1 MFKSLN
7 EGKQVTHLIES
18 GGCLSWIYGVPAAAP
33 LGGKVS
39 GVS

>member
-7 EGKQVTHLIES
+7 EGKQVTSSIES
-18 GGCLSWIYGVPAAAP
+18 GGCITWMYGVPAAAP
-33 LGGKVS
+33 LGGKAS